1 LEVKQVETASPE
13 GGAGNSLA
21 NSGIPRKSPFFVRPL
36 DRHDLGT
43 ALNWVLRGGVLAIA
57 LYLLIVA
64 NSAQWRGAFTFG
76 FGFAGVAIG
85 VFLTFRVLS
94 FPDLTIEGSYA
105 TGGCVAAA
113 LIVNQQNTIWGN
125 PWVATLIA
133 TLCGGLAG
141 TLTGFLHTRFKI
153 NGLLAG
159 ILVGAA
165 LYSLN
170 LRAMTTSFLA
180 INIQAK
186 PLTLLDQ
193 ITTTFSGQPNPLLVE
208 RATADFL
215 QMGFFALVALLCILL
230 MNWYLNTQVGLA
242 LRATGDNENMIRALG
257 VNTDRAKIT
266 VLTISNAFFGLTG
279 ALIAQYSRNGSVTM
293 GLGMIIIGLAA
304 VIIGEAFLP
313 PRSMLLALIGALIG
327 SLVYSFIASSVFNLV
342 LTQGGV
348 LRFGLTI
355 LVVALLSYLAYLT
368 INNQTPAWVTL
379 LCALLAAL
387 LATFLSAAAYYMLLD
402 MFGTGIETTQV
413 IKFEPGDIRIS
424 LALLVFLAMSI
435 PGLRRSLGLKAAV
448 AK

>member
-1 LEVKQVETASPE
+1 
-13 GGAGNSLA
+13 
-21 NSGIPRKSPFFVRPL
+21 
-36 DRHDLGT
+36 
-43 ALNWVLRGGVLAIA
+43 
-57 LYLLIVA
+57 
-64 NSAQWRGAFTFG
+64 
-76 FGFAGVAIG
+76 
-85 VFLTFRVLS
+85 
-94 FPDLTIEGSYA
+94 
-105 TGGCVAAA
+105 
-113 LIVNQQNTIWGN
+113 
-125 PWVATLIA
+125 
-133 TLCGGLAG
+133 
-141 TLTGFLHTRFKI
+141 
-153 NGLLAG
+153 
-159 ILVGAA
+159 
-165 LYSLN
+165 
-170 LRAMTTSFLA
+170 
-180 INIQAK
+180 
-186 PLTLLDQ
+186 
-193 ITTTFSGQPNPLLVE
+193 
-208 RATADFL
+208 
-215 QMGFFALVALLCILL
+215 
-230 MNWYLNTQVGLA
+230 
-242 LRATGDNENMIRALG
+242 MIRALG